1 MAKIPREKII
11 PPPDRTMSDMD
22 TFPRVFWMA
31 PWFESR
37 DITSGDIAFPAWM
50 NEDACEQ
57 IMRQLPVDTDQGAR
71 WWSKLWEDA
80 PEGALDNPE
89 FLMISVA
96 MAATMGW
103 DKVVENLLD
112 IGAPISTLEKP
123 KDGWRWLFEERRPK
137 LKLQKTSSALE
148 LCAWSMAGNSTA
160 APLHPGRAKCLDI
173 LIERGAKPSDITWPT
188 AYHLLNQ
195 GKIIKKFIDSGL
207 LATHSS
213 TDVDRCGAGKI
224 LMDVLFSSD
233 ITLSNAARGRV
244 LKSFIE
250 NGMPVQ
256 IAPGKPSLM
265 GYIASSVAG
274 LSQIEIALDH
284 PDKQALSRDLIE
296 HMTALEKRGLRMN
309 AESAAHFKSRVLEP
323 AVLSA
328 ETPQV
333 QEVSR
338 ARPRL

>member
-1 MAKIPREKII
+1 ME
-11 PPPDRTMSDMD
+11 
-22 TFPRVFWMA
+22 
-31 PWFESR
+31 PWFDSR
-37 DITSGDIAFPAWM
+37 EITSDDVVFPDWM
-50 NEDACEQ
+50 NEAAREQ
-57 IMRQLPVDTDQGAR
+57 LMRQLPFDPDQGAR
-71 WWSKLWEDA
+71 WWSKLWSEA

-89 FLMISVA
+89 FLMIAVA

-123 KDGWRWLFEERRPK
+123 KDGWRWLYEERRPK
-137 LKLQKTSSALE
+137 LKTQSTSSALE
-148 LCAWSMAGNSTA
+148 LCAWSMAGSSTA
-160 APLHPGRAKCLDI
+160 APLHPGREKCLDL

-195 GKIIKKFIDSGL
+195 GKIIKKFIDAGL

-213 TDVDRCGAGKI
+213 TAMDRCGAGNI
-224 LMDVLFSSD
+224 LMDFLFSSD

-284 PDKQALSRDLIE
+284 PDKKAISDDLIE
-296 HMTALEKRGLRMN
+296 HMGALEKRGLRMN
-309 AESAAHFKSRVLEP
+309 EEKSAHFKSRVLEP
-323 AVLSA
+323 AVLDA
-328 ETPQV
+328 GTTQV
-333 QEVSR
+333 QQASR
-338 ARPRL
+338 SRPRL